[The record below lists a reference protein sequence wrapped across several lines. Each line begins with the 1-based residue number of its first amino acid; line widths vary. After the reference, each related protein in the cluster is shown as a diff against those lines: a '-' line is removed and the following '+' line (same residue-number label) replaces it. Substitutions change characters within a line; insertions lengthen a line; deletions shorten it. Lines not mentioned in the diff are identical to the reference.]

1 MLFNKH
7 LAHATLPHQTGFGLL
22 RLKLTYNPSMEK
34 DLAKKTPTSE
44 QEPYYEEALNEMNT
58 GERRPGIYAKALADS
73 LGDEKK
79 VDALYLEYRAQS
91 LMEEAEKLAEV
102 KFEKERLAEV
112 KVETER
118 LAEAEK
124 ERLAQAER
132 IVEAE
137 LEEKRRAEAELKAEK
152 IAEAERISEIQ
163 TQESKFSSAGFIG
176 LMIPLITVLCFCFY
190 VIYE

>member
-1 MLFNKH
+1 MLLNKH
-7 LAHATLPHQTGFGLL
+7 LAQATLPHQTGFGLL

-34 DLAKKTPTSE
+34 YLAKKTPTSE

-102 KFEKERLAEV
+102 KFEKERLAE
-112 KVETER
+112 
-118 LAEAEK
+118 AEK

-132 IVEAE
+132 IAEAE